1 MELRDLQYFET
12 IAEMGHLGRAAKRLN
27 RSAPA
32 LTKCIRRLEEAFG
45 TRLFIR
51 SGRGIR
57 LTAAG
62 EVLMKRARLLHVA
75 VDDATREM
83 NDVSHGIAGAVR
95 VGVVPTM
102 AQYLLPAACKA
113 FLAEAEDVALQT
125 IIAMSSVLR
134 QSLKDGQI
142 DLAVG
147 IMSTTNELIS
157 YPIVEDDVVVVAGD
171 KHQIFRRRA
180 EMQDL
185 LAYRWVLPLA
195 SYEAEVRQW
204 LERAFELRGYPKPTV
219 QIEANSI
226 SLLPRLIAQTGLLS
240 FISRRNLG
248 PGRVAAQLREVRL
261 PETTM
266 HRRFG
271 VMHRKEGYL
280 SPAARRFVTL
290 LSTKGK
296 DLFVAD

>member
-12 IAEMGHLGRAAKRLN
+12 IAETGHLGRAAKRLN

-32 LTKCIRRLEEAFG
+32 LTKCVRRLENSFG
-45 TRLFIR
+45 TSLFVR
-51 SGRGIR
+51 TGRGLR

-75 VDDATREM
+75 VDDTTREM
-83 NDVSHGIAGAVR
+83 SDVSHGIAGAVR
-95 VGVVPTM
+95 VGVAPTM

-113 FLAEAEDVALQT
+113 FLAEAKDVALQT
-125 IIAMSSVLR
+125 IIGMSSVLR

-147 IMSTTNELIS
+147 VMSTTNEFIS

-180 EMQDL
+180 AMQEL

-204 LERAFELRGYPKPTV
+204 LERAFELRGHPKPTV
-219 QIEANSI
+219 QIETSSI
-226 SLLPRLIAQTGLLS
+226 SLLPRLIAETGLLS

-248 PGRVAAQLREVRL
+248 PGRVAAPLREVRL
-261 PETTM
+261 RETTM
-266 HRRFG
+266 HRHFG
-271 VMHRKEGYL
+271 VMHRKGGYL
-280 SPAARRFVTL
+280 SPAADRFVAL

-296 DLFVAD
+296 DLFFAD